1 MEVTKNDIEQLI
13 ELRKKD
19 NFFNHLLT
27 VLFRDYNSNGDIRQH
42 EIRIW
47 RQHLWN
53 ALFYP
58 VFTFE
63 LNKNNHLVKI
73 SARLNPVGRFFLVTG
88 LIGFTLAILPADI
101 LDFDLRS
108 DLGLPVVLIFFIS
121 TALLI
126 LRLIYRF
133 ERRKQLELFVELLDI
148 KTELM
153 EPESEWSLKN
163 ILVRLITYPLCLFFI
178 WINIILFIPDGEY
191 IFVLGSLLP
200 VAMYL
205 IADLLLIFKI
215 GDF

>member
-1 MEVTKNDIEQLI
+1 M
-13 ELRKKD
+13 
-19 NFFNHLLT
+19 
-27 VLFRDYNSNGDIRQH
+27 
-42 EIRIW
+42 
-47 RQHLWN
+47 WN